1 MVVRIMREVVF
12 LLLLAVGA
20 GCLPAANAQ
29 LLITEF
35 AADNTRTLADEDG
48 DYSDWIEV
56 GNLGTQPVN
65 LAGWTLT
72 DNADDRG
79 KWAFPATNLNG
90 GAYLVVFASKKDRR
104 EVGRPLHT
112 NFRLTS
118 SGDYLA
124 LVHPDGQT
132 VANEFSPAFPRQFPD
147 VSYGYGLR
155 QSRKTL
161 IDTNALA
168 RYVVPDSSLAGY
180 AWTTPEFDAS
190 LWKPATNGLGYDTGA
205 IDPQENSYLD
215 RVLQSQPA
223 IHWRLE
229 ETSGLSAE
237 NLGTLGDQATGS
249 YVGDPLLARAGPR
262 PPAFNSFPADN
273 LAPQFDGVDDSVG
286 GPKDLFAGRSAFTM
300 AGWVRPTATQAN
312 RTGLWGQNDVVEFG
326 FINSATLQLWTG
338 AGGMDVPY
346 PYPNNE
352 WHHVAAVG
360 DGQELFVYLDGAL
373 AGSAAASVTDFGT
386 STTGFNVGGGGIF
399 DEKGNHFVGQIDE
412 VSFWQRALSADT
424 IAGLLESGSAA
435 PVEFGPQIRTD
446 VRSAMLGVNATLYAR
461 LPFVVTNAAEVTRL
475 SLRVKCDDGFVAWL
489 NGREVARRHAPDTL
503 SWDSHATARTPD
515 AEAIQFLEFNIS
527 SGLEALVSGS
537 NILAL
542 QGLNIDA
549 TNTDFL
555 LQAELIATSDNSLT
569 PTPRYFV
576 APTPGAPNGTGTADL
591 GPILRD
597 ATHAPPTLST
607 NQSLTVTVKASP
619 AFHPLAAVGL
629 HYRVMFGNE
638 IILPMNDAGTNG
650 DAIAG
655 DGLFTARVP
664 ANAAQ
669 PGQLLR
675 YYITAT
681 DTLGNAARW
690 PLYPDPDESERYLGT
705 IVDDPGI
712 QSALPVVHTFLE
724 TPANADAWGGT
735 RCSIFYL
742 GELYDNLRIS
752 LHGQSSSGFPKKSYN
767 LDLTTDHRFRYRPG
781 SPRVK
786 DFKLLT
792 NYGDKARVRNALT
805 YDMVAAA
812 GSDGHFCFQVRVQ
825 RNGQFF
831 SIADLME
838 DGDDR
843 WLERLGRSP
852 NGALYKM
859 YNNMGGAG
867 GNEKKTRKWEDFSD
881 LQTLVNNLNESL
893 PLSQRAVYASDN
905 VDLPQTVSYFV
916 GMALTSS
923 QDHGHKNFYLY
934 RDSEGNR
941 EWAIFP
947 WDVDLTWGRNWLDS
961 SGYFTD
967 TLYQNNV
974 LNFYN
979 AAQQGKPANR
989 LYELIFDHPD
999 FRRMYLRRLRTVM
1012 DQVLQPP
1019 GTPASEL
1026 RIEARLREMM
1036 DLMDPPGI
1044 ATSDADLDY
1053 ARWPT
1058 WGNRNN
1064 MRTEA
1069 TRILTSHLPGRRDFL
1084 FNRNPTLNGE
1094 SIPPSQPPDA
1104 LVRFGQVE
1112 LNPASGNQAEEF
1124 LELTNANTYA
1134 VDVSGWRLD
1143 GAVRHTFRP
1152 GTVLPANRSLYVS
1165 PDVNAFRARATG
1177 PRGRQGL
1184 LVQGNYRGQLSA
1196 WGETLQ
1202 LLDDTGRLVST
1213 KQFDGNPSAAQRYL
1227 RITEIMYNPALLA
1240 GNTNDAQAFEYLELR
1255 NIGPSSLDLRGVRLT
1270 NGVLFA
1276 FPSASATLL
1285 SPGESVVL
1293 VRNTAAFTARYGNG
1307 PRILG
1312 QYLGSLDSN
1321 GETLRLEDASG
1332 EKVLE
1337 FSYDNQW
1344 YSITD
1349 GLGFSLV
1356 VADDTARW
1364 DTWGLKENWRPSGRP
1379 HGSPGS
1385 VDPAPPALAPILV
1398 NEALVHT
1405 EPPQLDTIELYNP
1418 TTNAVDL
1425 GGWFLTDHFFTP
1437 KKYRFPAATHI
1448 SAGGY
1453 LLLTEAQFNPQPGVP
1468 PSFAFSSFGDE
1479 VYLFSGDTQ
1488 TNLTGYSHGFAFG
1501 ASPNGVAFG
1510 RYLNSQSEEHF
1521 VAQTTNTL
1529 GARNAAPLVG
1539 PIVLAEIMYHPP
1551 DRNGADND
1559 LDEFIELHNFTTQPV
1574 ALFDPS
1580 IPTNTWRLRNAVDFD
1595 FPSNTILS
1603 PRGFLLVV
1611 GFSPTNTAQ
1620 LAAFRTTYNLPSAT
1634 PVLGPWTGK
1643 LDNSADAIELLR
1655 PDEPNANLVPY
1666 ILVERIAYRDK
1677 AGWPTNADGMGSSL
1691 QRLTLSS
1698 YGNDPTNWFGSA
1710 PTPGFPN
1717 SSNTPPSVN
1726 WISPMADQTLQ
1737 LPAAISLEVDAI
1749 DPDGAILRVEFLS
1762 DGLRIAEV
1770 TSAPYRY
1777 LWTNAAPG
1785 VRLVTAKAYDDR
1797 LGVATSSPITLR
1809 LLSQPP
1815 EVTLVQPAS
1824 DSLLAVNATTTLA
1837 ANAADPDGSIS
1848 QVAFYDG
1855 SQLVGVAVAPPFVI
1869 AWNAGPEGTH
1879 SLSAVASDNSSL
1891 SRTSTVVVVH
1901 VVPAIQTLRTLV
1913 AVGSTWR
1920 YFDRGTD
1927 PGANWTAANFDDSG
1941 WSSGAAQLGYGEG
1954 DEATRISYGTNANN
1968 KYLAYYFRQRFVVSQ
1983 PATIT
1988 RLTLRVLRDDG
1999 AAAYLNGTNI
2009 FLDGLPE
2016 GPLDFRTPASRTSS
2030 GADESTFYP
2039 TNVAA
2044 IHLRAGTNVLAVEV
2058 HQVNGTSSDVSFDA
2072 DLVAEETVLAPFIL
2086 LQPQDQSVAA
2096 GETATFTVSAAGTGP
2111 FVYQWFHET
2120 QPVADATT
2128 PRLMLLPVTSAD
2140 AGSYSVLVTNAA
2152 GSATSRQSLLTVV
2165 QGNDRDNDGLP
2176 DDWERLYGLSSSD
2189 PTGDNGPQG
2198 DPDHD
2203 GRTNLE
2209 ELIAGTAPNDP
2220 ASVLRIISARLT
2232 SDGQGLV
2239 LSFPAVSNRTYTIQA
2254 SDSLRATTWTKLLDV
2269 PLVTKTQLLSVTNA
2283 TDTRFTRFMRLVTPR
2298 QP

>member
-1 MVVRIMREVVF
+1 MVITSMREVVF
-12 LLLLAVGA
+12 LLLLAVGT

-48 DYSDWIEV
+48 EYADWIEV

-72 DNADDRG
+72 DDAGDKA
-79 KWAFPATNLNG
+79 KWVFPATNLNG

-104 EVGRPLHT
+104 EAGRPLHT

-118 SGDYLA
+118 LGDYLA
-124 LVHPDGQT
+124 LVRPDGQT

-155 QSRKTL
+155 QSQRTL
-161 IDTNALA
+161 IDTNALV
-168 RYVVPDSSLAGY
+168 RYVVPDSSLAGS

-190 LWKPATNGLGYDTGA
+190 LWKPATNGLGYGTGA
-205 IDPQENSYLD
+205 I
-215 RVLQSQPA
+215 
-223 IHWRLE
+223 
-229 ETSGLSAE
+229 
-237 NLGTLGDQATGS
+237 
-249 YVGDPLLARAGPR
+249 GP
-262 PPAFNSFPADN
+262 
-273 LAPQFDGVDDSVG
+273 
-286 GPKDLFAGRSAFTM
+286 
-300 AGWVRPTATQAN
+300 
-312 RTGLWGQNDVVEFG
+312 E
-326 FINSATLQLWTG
+326 
-338 AGGMDVPY
+338 
-346 PYPNNE
+346 
-352 WHHVAAVG
+352 
-360 DGQELFVYLDGAL
+360 
-373 AGSAAASVTDFGT
+373 
-386 STTGFNVGGGGIF
+386 
-399 DEKGNHFVGQIDE
+399 
-412 VSFWQRALSADT
+412 
-424 IAGLLESGSAA
+424 
-435 PVEFGPQIRTD
+435 IRTD
-446 VRSAMLGVNATLYAR
+446 VRSTMLGVNATLYAR
-461 LPFVVTNAAEVTRL
+461 LPFVVANAAEVSRL
-475 SLRVKCDDGFVAWL
+475 SLRVRCNDGFVAWL
-489 NGREVARRHAPDTL
+489 NGREVARLRAPDEL
-503 SWDSHATARTPD
+503 FWNSHATARTPD
-515 AEAIQFLEFNIS
+515 TESIEFIEFNVS
-527 SGLEALVSGS
+527 SGLDALLSGT

-549 TNTDFL
+549 ADLDFL
-555 LQAELIATSDNSLT
+555 LQAELIATSDSSLT
-569 PTPRYFV
+569 LTPRYFLV
-576 APTPGAPNGTGTADL
+576 PTPGAPNGAGTADL
-591 GPILRD
+591 GPILGD
-597 ATHAPPTLST
+597 ASHAPPTLST

-619 AFHPLAAVGL
+619 AFHPLAAVSL

-638 IILPMNDAGTNG
+638 ITLPMSDAGTNG

-664 ANAAQ
+664 ANLAQ

-681 DTLGNAARW
+681 DTLGTVARW
-690 PLYPDPDESERYLGT
+690 PLYPDPVESERYLGT
-705 IVDDPGI
+705 VVEDPGI

-724 TPANADAWGGT
+724 TPANADGWGGT

-767 LDLTTDHRFRYRPG
+767 LDLTSDHRFRYRPG

-838 DGDDR
+838 DADER
-843 WLERLGRSP
+843 WIERLGRGP

-881 LQTLVNNLNESL
+881 LQALINNLNESL
-893 PLSQRAVYASDN
+893 PLNQRAVYACDN
-905 VDLPQTVSYFV
+905 LDLPQTVSYFV

-961 SGYFTD
+961 QGYFTD
-967 TLYQNNV
+967 TLFQNNV
-974 LNFYN
+974 LTFYN
-979 AAQQGKPANR
+979 SAQQGKPANR
-989 LYELIFDHPD
+989 LYDLIFGHPD

-1019 GTPASEL
+1019 GTPAAEL

-1044 ATSDADLDY
+1044 AISDADLDY
-1053 ARWPT
+1053 AHWAT

-1064 MRTEA
+1064 MRAEA
-1069 TRILTSHLPGRRDFL
+1069 TRILTTHLPGRRDFL
-1084 FNRNPTLNGE
+1084 FNQNPKLNGE
-1094 SIPPSQPPDA
+1094 SIPPSQPLDA
-1104 LVRFGQVE
+1104 SVQFGQVE
-1112 LNPASGNQAEEF
+1112 LNPLSGDQAEEF
-1124 LELTNANTYA
+1124 LELTNANAYA

-1165 PDVNAFRARATG
+1165 PDVNAFRARAAG
-1177 PRGRQGL
+1177 PRGGQGL
-1184 LVQGNYRGQLSA
+1184 LVQGNYQGQLSA

-1202 LLDDTGRLVST
+1202 LLDSTGRLVT
-1213 KQFDGNPSAAQRYL
+1213 TRQFDGNPSAAQRYL
-1227 RITEIMYNPALLA
+1227 RITEIMYKPAPLA
-1240 GNTNDAQAFEYLELR
+1240 GNTNDVQAFEYLELR

-1276 FPSASATLL
+1276 FSTASATPL
-1285 SPGESVVL
+1285 SPGESAVL
-1293 VRNTAAFTARYGNG
+1293 VRDPAAFTMRYGNG
-1307 PRILG
+1307 PRVLG
-1312 QYLGSLDSN
+1312 QYLGNLDNS
-1321 GETLRLEDASG
+1321 GETLRLEDAGG
-1332 EKVLE
+1332 EKILE
-1337 FSYDNQW
+1337 FSYDSRW
-1344 YSITD
+1344 HPITD

-1356 VADDTARW
+1356 VVDDTVPW
-1364 DTWGLKENWRPSGRP
+1364 DTWGRKENWRPSGRP
-1379 HGSPGS
+1379 HGSPAS
-1385 VDPAPPALAPILV
+1385 VDPAPPALAPVLV
-1398 NEALVHT
+1398 NEALVHASS
-1405 EPPQLDTIELYNP
+1405 PQVDTIELYNP
-1418 TTNAVDL
+1418 TADIADL
-1425 GGWFLTDHFFTP
+1425 GGWFLTDDFFTP
-1437 KKYRFPAATHI
+1437 RKYRFPAATRI

-1453 LLLTEAQFNPQPGVP
+1453 LLLTEAQFNPQLGVP
-1468 PSFAFSSFGDE
+1468 PSFAFSSGGEE
-1479 VYLFSGDTQ
+1479 VFLFSGDTQ
-1488 TNLTGYSHGFAFG
+1488 TNLTGYCHGFAFG
-1501 ASPNGVAFG
+1501 ASPEGVTFG
-1510 RYLNSQSEEHF
+1510 RYLNSQGEEHF

-1529 GARNAAPLVG
+1529 GSRNAAPLVG
-1539 PIVLAEIMYHPP
+1539 PIVLSEIMYHPP

-1574 ALFDPS
+1574 ALFDPN

-1595 FPSNTILS
+1595 FPTNTILS

-1611 GFSPTNTAQ
+1611 GFSPTNTSQ
-1620 LAAFRTTYNLPSAT
+1620 LDAFRTAYNLPPAT
-1634 PVLGPWTGK
+1634 TVLGPWTGK
-1643 LDNSADAIELLR
+1643 LDNSAEAIELLR
-1655 PDEPNANLVPY
+1655 PEEPSAGLVPY
-1666 ILVERIAYRDK
+1666 ILVERIAYRDR
-1677 AGWPTNADGMGSSL
+1677 AGWPTNADSLGPSL

-1698 YGNDPTNWFGSA
+1698 YGNDPTNWFASA
-1710 PTPGFPN
+1710 PSPGFPN
-1717 SSNTPPSVN
+1717 SLNAPPSVT
-1726 WISPMADQTLQ
+1726 WISPVADQTLQ
-1737 LPAAISLEVDAI
+1737 LPAAIPLEVDAT
-1749 DPDGAILRVEFLS
+1749 DPDGTILRIEFLA
-1762 DGLRIAEV
+1762 DALPIAEV

-1785 VRLVTAKAYDDR
+1785 VRLLTAKAYDDR
-1797 LGVATSSPITLR
+1797 LGVATSSPIMLR

-1824 DSLLAVNATTTLA
+1824 DSLLAVSATTTLA
-1837 ANAADPDGSIS
+1837 AAAADPDGYIS

-1855 SQLVGVAVAPPFVI
+1855 SQLIGVAAAPPFAV
-1869 AWNAGPEGTH
+1869 AWTAGPKGTH
-1879 SLSAVASDNSSL
+1879 ALSAVATDNSSL
-1891 SRTSTVVVVH
+1891 SRTSTVVMVH
-1901 VVPAIQTLRTLV
+1901 VVQALQTSRTLV
-1913 AVGSTWR
+1913 TAGSTWR
-1920 YFDRGTD
+1920 FFDRGTD
-1927 PGANWTAANFDDSG
+1927 PGANWTALDFDDSG
-1941 WSSGAAQLGYGEG
+1941 WRSGAAQLGYEEG
-1954 DEATRISYGTNANN
+1954 DEATRISYGPDANN

-1999 AAAYLNGTNI
+1999 AAAYLNGTNV

-2016 GPLDFRTPASRTSS
+2016 GPLDYRTPASHTSS

-2039 TNVAA
+2039 TNVAV
-2044 IHLRAGTNVLAVEV
+2044 IHLRGGTNVLAVEV

-2086 LQPQDQSVAA
+2086 LQPQDQSAAA
-2096 GETATFTVSAAGTGP
+2096 GETATFAVGAAGTGP
-2111 FVYQWFHET
+2111 LVYQWFHGT
-2120 QPVADATT
+2120 QPVAGATASH
-2128 PRLMLLPVTSAD
+2128 LLLSPVEGAD

-2152 GSATSRQSLLTVV
+2152 GSATGRQALLTVV

-2176 DDWERLYGLSSSD
+2176 DDWERLYGLSASD

-2209 ELIAGTAPNDP
+2209 ELIAGTAPNNP

-2232 SDGQGLV
+2232 LDGQSLV
-2239 LSFPAVSNRTYTIQA
+2239 LSLAVVSNRTYTIQA
-2254 SDSLRATTWTKLLDV
+2254 SDTLPATTWTKLLDI
-2269 PLVTKTQLLSVTNA
+2269 PLVAQTQLLSVTNA
-2283 TDTRFTRFMRLVTPR
+2283 TDTRFTRFLRLVTPR